1 MNQPAETERRC
12 NMKFCKYCGK
22 KLGDDEVCSCPEAR
36 AEFDRIHSPA
46 TPSQPPEQPRPTPPQ
61 GRFDIPT
68 QPPQQPQPSRPAQP
82 QGGFNP
88 PPRPPEPPRP
98 TPPQG
103 GFNPPPHP
111 PIHDDPYAGGHARRP
126 GFGSVLLEH
135 FVGFF
140 RAPAETCVDMV
151 RRPSYGE
158 SAIFMGA
165 QAVTAGLIAI
175 IFFAQ
180 VNSFLGMFGMPRGM
194 SFSLIGAF
202 LLTAVL
208 SFVLSALTGLL
219 YFAFVRAFKGRLNFK
234 QAVSVVSVRS
244 LAVACVNIICCVL
257 ALFNSGI
264 GLAAFF
270 IFGALVSA
278 CYLSSGA
285 NAAPRLSM
293 NRSLYL
299 SVILVALR
307 VILMLIFILVFA
319 RFYLPGY
326 IRSELGD
333 FSIQEFIYQMFMHR

>member
-1 MNQPAETERRC
+1 MR
-12 NMKFCKYCGK
+12 FCKYCGAQ
-22 KLGDDEVCSCPEAR
+22 LADDEVCSCPEAR
-36 AEFDRIHSPA
+36 AEFARAHREPA
-46 TPSQPPEQPRPTPPQ
+46 PPQPPEPPRPAQQPQGRFDTPTPPQ
-61 GRFDIPT
+61 GGFD
-68 QPPQQPQPSRPAQP
+68 
-82 QGGFNP
+82 P

-98 TPPQG
+98 AQG
-103 GFNPPPHP
+103 GADMPPRP
-111 PIHDDPYAGGHARRP
+111 PIHDDPYAGARPHRR

-135 FVGFF
+135 LGGFF
-140 RAPAETCVDMV
+140 MAPGETCVDMV

-165 QAVTAGLIAI
+165 QAVTAGVLAV
-175 IFFAQ
+175 IFFTQ
-180 VNSFLGMFGMPRGM
+180 INYVLGMLGMPRGM
-194 SFSLIGAF
+194 GFSLIGAF

-219 YFAFVRAFKGRLNFK
+219 YFAFARAFKGRLSFK

-244 LAVACVNIICCVL
+244 MALTCVNIICCVL
-257 ALFNSGI
+257 ALLNSGL
-264 GLAAFF
+264 GLSGFF

-307 VILMLIFILVFA
+307 VILMLIFISIFA

-326 IRSELGD
+326 VRAYLDD
-333 FSIQEFIYQMFMHR
+333 FSMQEFIYDMFMHM